1 LSADFEANFFVNNIG
16 GFQSDPRFNI
26 LPIGAQLDTIGNKSE
41 LIFTTASTTCLEFI
55 ARGCVVGVCCTVEN
69 QRQLYEELP
78 ILGVAAPIGQVI
90 RGIWKLNLDLIEELI
105 TSKELR
111 EKYKKN
117 TRNLIDLS
125 GANRIFNEILSL

>member
-1 LSADFEANFFVNNIG
+1 MH
-16 GFQSDPRFNI
+16 
-26 LPIGAQLDTIGNKSE
+26 
-41 LIFTTASTTCLEFI
+41 
-55 ARGCVVGVCCTVEN
+55 
-69 QRQLYEELP
+69 
-78 ILGVAAPIGQVI
+78 AAPIGQVI